1 MRKLFT
7 LIRRELWEY
16 KTGFITLPLLCTL
29 ILSLL
34 LSVGFLRFAPPPAD
48 LSAATATQAP
58 IPNTPDQTSGDLN
71 QQFSAYSKMP
81 LNELPLFSH
90 MDALRSAVGFLGF
103 TQWIVAVVL
112 NFILL
117 IATLNYAHRALFDDR
132 KTREILFWRS
142 MPVSE
147 AENVLAK
154 LSIIYGLAPLMLL
167 GMSFLG
173 GVISWLTA
181 IGHGTQDALPA
192 LTKLLDAFSVYTKSL
207 LFLFALLPIITWTL
221 LASAYAKKSPFL
233 LSTFLPL
240 GLILID
246 RLVHW
251 ATGINLYI
259 HSSIGAYT
267 DYLSHFLAAINNGL
281 TLNHLSASIVII
293 LVSTVFTLTAV
304 WLRNNRY
311 EI

>member
-1 MRKLFT
+1 RS
-7 LIRRELWEY
+7 RRN
-16 KTGFITLPLLCTL
+16 
-29 ILSLL
+29 
-34 LSVGFLRFAPPPAD
+34 R
-48 LSAATATQAP
+48 
-58 IPNTPDQTSGDLN
+58 
-71 QQFSAYSKMP
+71 
-81 LNELPLFSH
+81 
-90 MDALRSAVGFLGF
+90 DALE
-103 TQWIVAVVL
+103 
-112 NFILL
+112 
-117 IATLNYAHRALFDDR
+117 D
-132 KTREILFWRS
+132 
-142 MPVSE
+142 
-147 AENVLAK
+147 
-154 LSIIYGLAPLMLL
+154 
-167 GMSFLG
+167 
-173 GVISWLTA
+173 
-181 IGHGTQDALPA
+181 
-192 LTKLLDAFSVYTKSL
+192 LLDAFSVYTKSL